1 MFPWAEKF
9 LPTSQEVPQ
18 DCVQGEWTFNGKTN
32 QGCATPKGT
41 KAEVGVKKLWCPTQL
56 KEDGSYEN
64 GSGKYRICNGK
75 YYDRTFQR
83 LSCILKYFQFIA
95 VVAGKMENPEGVQL
109 ISNAISWMTSGKAT
123 PKVAANL
130 DNLDAQFGM
139 TYDSIEEALE
149 DSDLDV
155 FILTRYSKWPEDL
168 AERLKTFM
176 ENGGNF
182 VLATGN
188 DQDLSL

>member
-1 MFPWAEKF
+1 
-9 LPTSQEVPQ
+9 
-18 DCVQGEWTFNGKTN
+18 
-32 QGCATPKGT
+32 
-41 KAEVGVKKLWCPTQL
+41 
-56 KEDGSYEN
+56 
-64 GSGKYRICNGK
+64 
-75 YYDRTFQR
+75 
-83 LSCILKYFQFIA
+83 
-95 VVAGKMENPEGVQL
+95 MENPEGVRL
-109 ISNAISWMTSGKAT
+109 ISNAISWMTSGKET

-130 DNLDAQFGM
+130 DNLDAQFGK

-168 AERLKTFM
+168 AERLRTFM
-176 ENGGNF
+176 ENGGNI